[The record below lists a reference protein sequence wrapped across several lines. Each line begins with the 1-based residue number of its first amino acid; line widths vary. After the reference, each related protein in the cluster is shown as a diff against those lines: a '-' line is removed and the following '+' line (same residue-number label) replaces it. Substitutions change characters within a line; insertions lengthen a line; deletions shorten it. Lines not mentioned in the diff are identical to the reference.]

1 MYKDEDEPVY
11 TTRTRSSSEPM
22 LYDLSSRDKELASG
36 FGVWRRRTN
45 SETAATTQKVP
56 RVLSESDLERI
67 DRDATFKSAAAM
79 IQPGELLAHVV
90 NALGDEDKGVQGF
103 SDEEILAGED
113 RNATWTIGGE
123 AITKRRDRA
132 ASEVRIQIR
141 EQQSDAE
148 WTWSGDEGSRRVHEL
163 FRATHKR

>member
-1 MYKDEDEPVY
+1 MD
-11 TTRTRSSSEPM
+11 TMRTRSNSDPI
-22 LYDLSSRDKELASG
+22 LYDLSSREKELAPG

-45 SETAATTQKVP
+45 SETAAATQKVP

-67 DRDATFKSAAAM
+67 DRDATFKSISAM
-79 IQPGELLAHVV
+79 IQPGELLAHMV

-113 RNATWTIGGE
+113 RNATWTIGE
-123 AITKRRDRA
+123 EVITKRRDRA
-132 ASEVRIQIR
+132 ASEVRIPIG
-141 EQQSDAE
+141 EQQNDAE

-163 FRATHKR
+163 FRARHKR